1 MVEVYSEI
9 NKNGVATLTLNNPKA
24 LNSITLNM
32 VQLITKELIKWSEDE
47 NVKLIIMEGAGDRA
61 FCAGGDIKSL
71 YTANVDDQVKAGA
84 AQFFE
89 EEYELDA
96 YIYEYSKPIIADLS
110 GIVMGG
116 GVGLSYHADYRIV
129 SEKTMWAMPEMSL
142 GFFPDVGA
150 GYFLNKAP
158 GYYGRYLALTGE
170 TINGAD
176 AMFINGADYLIPF
189 EKVKEILNVIK
200 ETNWTEKNIKDK
212 LAAILV
218 SEADESLLE
227 SKISQYE
234 DSINQHFSFNTVEEI
249 IASLETD
256 QSDFANET
264 RKRILSKS
272 PVSLKVALQQAVSCE
287 NKTLHEALIQDEV
300 LAKNFLEHADF
311 FEGIRSVLID
321 KDRMPNY
328 QYKTLSDVD
337 EDLVN
342 SFFKKSFK

>member
-1 MVEVYSEI
+1 
-9 NKNGVATLTLNNPKA
+9 
-24 LNSITLNM
+24 M
-32 VQLITKELIKWSEDE
+32 VQLLYKELKKWE
-47 NVKLIIMEGAGDRA
+47 NDDNVQVIILEGEGDRA

-71 YTANVDDQVKAGA
+71 YKSNVDEDVKAGA
-84 AQFFE
+84 IQFFK

-96 YIYEYSKPIIADLS
+96 FIYEYPKPIIANLS

-129 SEKTMWAMPEMSL
+129 SEKTMWAMPEMNL

-176 AMFINGADYLIPF
+176 ALFINGADYLIPL

-234 DSINQHFSFNTVEEI
+234 DSIN
-249 IASLETD
+249 
-256 QSDFANET
+256 
-264 RKRILSKS
+264 
-272 PVSLKVALQQAVSCE
+272 
-287 NKTLHEALIQDEV
+287 
-300 LAKNFLEHADF
+300 
-311 FEGIRSVLID
+311 
-321 KDRMPNY
+321 
-328 QYKTLSDVD
+328 
-337 EDLVN
+337 
-342 SFFKKSFK
+342 